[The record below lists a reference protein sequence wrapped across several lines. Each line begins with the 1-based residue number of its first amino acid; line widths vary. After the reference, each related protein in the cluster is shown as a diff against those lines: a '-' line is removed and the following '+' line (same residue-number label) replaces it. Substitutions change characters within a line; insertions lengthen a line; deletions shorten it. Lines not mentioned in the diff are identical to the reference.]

1 MSDTTAQQV
10 RAGLDHPVIDADG
23 HWIEYFPVMQEA
35 MRRIGGERAAEGFG
49 LFGRAAGRV
58 IAMSPAE
65 RRHYNEAQE
74 AWWSFP
80 AENTRDR
87 ATAMMPKL
95 LHERLPELG
104 LDFTVLYPSMGLG
117 VPRIPDDATRV
128 ATCRAYNTF
137 TADYFAPFAD
147 RMTPAAV
154 IPMHAPDEACAELD
168 HVVNE
173 LGMKVAM
180 FASLVPRPVPEL
192 VERASDAVDKLA
204 WLDLIGIDSAYD
216 YDPVWEACR
225 ELGISPTFH
234 SNGRGLGFGL
244 RASVSN
250 STYNH
255 IGHFAAAGEAVCK
268 ALFLGGVTRRFP
280 DVRFGFLEG
289 GVGWACQLLV
299 DLVEH
304 WEVRNSAVIERLNPA
319 RVDMAVLDD
328 LAQRY
333 GSEAMRDA
341 VRRRSSIRST
351 PEVSQSGGGDD
362 FARCEITTAADI
374 GELFV
379 DSFFFG
385 CEADDKMNAW
395 AFKSEHNAFG
405 ARLNAVFGSDIGHFD
420 VSDMAGVLPEAHS
433 LVDAELMTADDF
445 RDFTFSN
452 PAAFFCGANPDFFV
466 GTTVEAAVSAIS
478 PGGPEPVGD

>member
-1 MSDTTAQQV
+1 MPVSDTSAQQV
-10 RAGLDHPVIDADG
+10 RSGLDHPVIDGDG
-23 HWIEYFPVMQEA
+23 HWIEYFPVIHEA
-35 MRRIGGERAAEGFG
+35 MRRIGGDVAAEGFG
-49 LFGRAAGRV
+49 LFGREAGRV
-58 IAMSPAE
+58 ISMSAAQ
-65 RRHYNEAQE
+65 RRHHNEAQE

-80 AENTRDR
+80 AEKTRDR
-87 ATAMMPKL
+87 ATAMMPRL

-137 TADYFAPFAD
+137 TADYFAPYAD

-154 IPMHAPDEACAELD
+154 IPMHTPDEACEELD

-180 FASLVPRPVPEL
+180 LASLVPRPVPEL
-192 VERASDAVDKLA
+192 VDRDSAAVDKLA
-204 WLDLIGIDSAYD
+204 WLDLIGIDSAHD
-216 YDPVWEACR
+216 YDQVWEVCR
-225 ELGISPTFH
+225 DLGISPTFH

-304 WEVRNSAVIERLNPA
+304 WEIRNSAVIDSLNPS
-319 RVDMAVLDD
+319 RVDMALLND

-333 GSEAMRDA
+333 GSEEMRDA
-341 VRRRSSIRST
+341 VASRATRPSN
-351 PEVSQSGGGDD
+351 PEVSRSGGGDD
-362 FARCEITTAADI
+362 FARCEIATAADI

-385 CEADDKMNAW
+385 CEADDKINAW
-395 AFKSEHNAFG
+395 AFRSEHNALG
-405 ARLNAVFGSDIGHFD
+405 ARLNATFGSDIGHFD
-420 VSDMAGVLPEAHS
+420 VSDMAEVLPEAHS
-433 LVDAELMTADDF
+433 LVDAGLMTPHDF

-452 PAAFFCGANPDFFV
+452 PARFFGSANPDFFV
-466 GTTVEAAVSAIS
+466 GTSVEAAVSGIL
-478 PGGPEPVGD
+478 